1 MQNRR
6 DLLKGTAAATGLAVT
21 GFPFIARAQSAK
33 TLRFSHTDTSVGA
46 RQQAAEMFAAAVE
59 KYTSGRYKV
68 QVFHSGQLA
77 NDAKSLD
84 QLQLGGLDF
93 AVTGVVTFT
102 PHVKELSLIAL
113 PYLAENYEQGW
124 KLYDT
129 SKFIQEQAGKL
140 PAKGMRVIGNW
151 EAGFRSFTTNFPLNS
166 PADAKGKKLR
176 IAPVEMIRWIM
187 ESIGFSPVVMP
198 VTEVYLGIQQ
208 NTVSGQENPID
219 TIYSQRFYE
228 VAKYV
233 TLSQHVYS
241 PLWLAVAE
249 RSFKGMS
256 AEDQQAVIKAAK
268 ESGDWNRREVRA
280 NDEKL
285 LAEMTAKG
293 ATIVKPDLA
302 AWRKASE
309 AAYERARK
317 EFGATAVDQML
328 GEAAAIR
335 KSMS

>member
-1 MQNRR
+1 MTNRR
-6 DLLKGTAAATGLAVT
+6 TFLQGSAAAGLLAT
-21 GFPFIARAQSAK
+21 GFPNIARAQGAK

-46 RQQAAEMFAAAVE
+46 AQQASLMFADLVE

-84 QLQLGGLDF
+84 QLQIGGLDF
-93 AVTGVVTFT
+93 ALTGTVTFT
-102 PHVKELSLIAL
+102 PHVKDLSLIAL
-113 PYLAENYEQGW
+113 PYLAETYEQGW

-129 SKFIQEQAGKL
+129 SKFIAQQAALL
-140 PAKGMRVIGNW
+140 PARGMRIVGNW
-151 EAGFRSFTTNFPLNS
+151 EAGFRSFTTNFALNT

-176 IAPVEMIRWIM
+176 IAPVEMVRWIM

-198 VTEVYLGIQQ
+198 VTEVYLAIQQ

-228 VAKYV
+228 VAKFV

-241 PLWLAVAE
+241 PRWLAMAE
-249 RSFKGMS
+249 RSFKALS
-256 AEDQQAVIKAAK
+256 AADQEAVTKAAK
-268 ESGDWNRREVRA
+268 EAGDWNRKEVKA
-280 NDEKL
+280 NDERL
-285 LAEMTAKG
+285 LAEMTSKG
-293 ATIVKPDLA
+293 ATVSKPDLS

-309 AAYERARK
+309 GAYERSRK
-317 EFGATAVDQML
+317 EFGAQLVDQML
-328 GEAAAIR
+328 AEAEAVRKAA
-335 KSMS
+335 S

>member
-1 MQNRR
+1 MTNRR
-6 DLLKGTAAATGLAVT
+6 DILKGTAAAGLAIT
-21 GFPFIARAQSAK
+21 GFPHIVRGQSAK
-33 TLRFSHTDTSVGA
+33 VLRFSHTDTSVGA
-46 RQQAAEMFAAAVE
+46 RHEAALKFAEAVE
-59 KYTSGRYKV
+59 KGTSGRYKV

-93 AVTGVVTFT
+93 AITGVVTFT
-102 PHVKELSLIAL
+102 PHVKDLSLVAL

-129 SKFIQEQAGKL
+129 SKFIAKQADQL
-140 PAKGMRVIGNW
+140 PAKGMRIIGNW

-187 ESIGFSPVVMP
+187 ESIGFSPVILP
-198 VTEVYLGIQQ
+198 VTEVYLAIQQ
-208 NTVSGQENPID
+208 NTVTGQENPID

-228 VAKYV
+228 VAKHV

-241 PLWLAVAE
+241 PLWVAMGE
-249 RSFKGMS
+249 RSFKAMS
-256 AEDQQAVIKAAK
+256 AADQDAVMKACK
-268 ESGDWNRREVRA
+268 EAGDWNRREVRA

-285 LAEMTAKG
+285 LADMTAKG
-293 ATIVKPDLA
+293 ATISKPDLA
-302 AWRKASE
+302 PWR
-309 AAYERARK
+309 AAVEGAYDRARK
-317 EFGATAVDQML
+317 EFGADAVDQML
-328 GEAAAIR
+328 KEAADIR
-335 KSMS
+335 KSMG

>member
-6 DLLKGTAAATGLAVT
+6 HLLKASAALAGGAVT
-21 GFPFIARAQSAK
+21 GFPFIARAQSAR

-77 NDAKSLD
+77 NDPKSLD

-102 PHVKELSLIAL
+102 PHVKDLSLIAL

-129 SKFIQEQAGKL
+129 SKFIKQQADLL

-151 EAGFRSFTTNFPLNS
+151 EAGFRSFTTNFPLNA

-228 VAKYV
+228 VAKHV

-241 PLWLAVAE
+241 PLWLAMAE
-249 RSFKGMS
+249 RTFKGMS
-256 AEDQQAVIKAAK
+256 ADDQQAVFKAAK
-268 ESGDWNRREVRA
+268 EAGDWNRREVRA

-285 LAEMTAKG
+285 LTEMTGKG
-293 ATIVKPDLA
+293 AIIAKPDLSV
-302 AWRKASE
+302 WRKASDG
-309 AAYERARK
+309 AVERARK
-317 EFGATAVDQML
+317 EFGAAAVDQML
-328 GEAAAIR
+328 AEAAEIR
-335 KSMS
+335 KSMG

>member
-1 MQNRR
+1 MTNRR
-6 DLLKGTAAATGLAVT
+6 DLLKGTAAAGLAIT
-21 GFPFIARAQSAK
+21 GFPSILRAQSAK
-33 TLRFSHTDTSVGA
+33 VLRFSHTDTSVGA

-59 KYTSGRYKV
+59 KYTEGHYKV
-68 QVFHSGQLA
+68 QVYHSGQLA

-84 QLQLGGLDF
+84 QLQIGGLDF

-102 PHVKELSLIAL
+102 PHVKDLSLVAL
-113 PYLAENYEQGW
+113 PYLAQNYEQGW
-124 KLYDT
+124 KLYD
-129 SKFIQEQAGKL
+129 SSPFIAKQAAQL
-140 PAKGMRVIGNW
+140 PAKGMRQIGNW

-198 VTEVYLGIQQ
+198 VTEVYLAIQQ

-228 VAKYV
+228 VAKFV

-241 PLWLAVAE
+241 PLWLAMAE

-256 AEDQQAVIKAAK
+256 AADQEGVMKAAK
-268 ESGDWNRREVRA
+268 EAGDWNRREVRA
-280 NDEKL
+280 NDDKL
-285 LAEMTAKG
+285 LAEMTTKG

-302 AWRKASE
+302 AWSKATE
-309 AAYERARK
+309 GANERARK
-317 EFGATAVDQML
+317 EFGAAAVDQMIR
-328 GEAAAIR
+328 EAADIR
-335 KSMS
+335 QSMG

>member
-6 DLLKGTAAATGLAVT
+6 NVLKGTAAAGLAIA

-33 TLRFSHTDTSVGA
+33 VLRFSHTDTSVGA
-46 RQQAAEMFAAAVE
+46 RQQAALMFAEAVE
-59 KYTSGRYKV
+59 KNTAGRYKV

-84 QLQLGGLDF
+84 QLQIGGLDF

-102 PHVKELSLIAL
+102 PHVKDLSLVAL
-113 PYLAENYEQGW
+113 PYLAEKYEQGW

-129 SKFIQEQAGKL
+129 SKFIAQQAAQL
-140 PAKGMRVIGNW
+140 PAKGMRIVGNW

-198 VTEVYLGIQQ
+198 VTEVYLAIQQ

-228 VAKYV
+228 VAKFV

-241 PLWLAVAE
+241 PLWLAMAE
-249 RSFKGMS
+249 RSFGAMS
-256 AEDQQAVIKAAK
+256 PADQEGVMKAGK
-268 ESGDWNRREVRA
+268 EAGDWNRNEVRA

-285 LAEMTAKG
+285 LADMTAKG

-302 AWRKASE
+302 DWRKASE
-309 AAYERARK
+309 GAYERARK
-317 EFGATAVDQML
+317 EFGAAAVDQML
-328 GEAAAIR
+328 KEAADVR
-335 KSMS
+335 QSLG

>member
-1 MQNRR
+1 MFNRR
-6 DLLKGTAAATGLAVT
+6 LILKGTAAATGVAVI
-21 GFPFIARAQSAK
+21 GAPYVARAQTAK

-59 KYTSGRYKV
+59 KNTSGRYKV

-84 QLQLGGLDF
+84 QLQLGGIDF

-102 PHVKELSLIAL
+102 PHVKDLSLIAL

-124 KLYDT
+124 KLYDN
-129 SKFIQEQAGKL
+129 SAFIKKQADAL
-140 PAKGMRVIGNW
+140 PAKGMRIVGNW

-208 NTVSGQENPID
+208 NTVSGQENPVD

-241 PLWLAVAE
+241 PLWLAASE
-249 RSFKGMS
+249 RTFGAMTAADKDG
-256 AEDQQAVIKAAK
+256 VLKAAK
-268 ESGDWNRREVRA
+268 EAGDWNRREVRA
-280 NDEKL
+280 NDDKL
-285 LAEMTAKG
+285 LADMTAKG

-302 AWRKASE
+302 AWAKAAEGAS
-309 AAYERARK
+309 ERARK
-317 EFGATAVDQML
+317 EFGAAAVDQMIS
-328 GEAAAIR
+328 EAAAIR
-335 KSMS
+335 KSMT

>member
-6 DLLKGTAAATGLAVT
+6 EILKGTAAAGLAVT
-21 GFPFIARAQSAK
+21 GFPSILRAQSVK

-46 RQQAAEMFAAAVE
+46 RQQAALMFAESVE
-59 KYTSGRYKV
+59 KYTQGRYKV
-68 QVFHSGQLA
+68 QVYHSGQLA

-102 PHVKELSLIAL
+102 PHVKDLSLIAL

-129 SKFIQEQAGKL
+129 SKFIAGQAALL
-140 PAKGMRVIGNW
+140 PAKGMRLVGNW
-151 EAGFRSFTTNFPLNS
+151 EAGFRSFTTNFPLNG

-219 TIYSQRFYE
+219 TIFSQRFYE
-228 VAKYV
+228 VAKHI

-241 PLWLAVAE
+241 PLWLAMAE
-249 RSFKGMS
+249 RSFKAMTP
-256 AEDQQAVIKAAK
+256 ADQEAVIRAGK
-268 ESGDWNRREVRA
+268 ESGDWNRREVQA
-280 NDEKL
+280 NDERL
-285 LAEMTAKG
+285 LTEMAAKG

-302 AWRKASE
+302 AWRQASE
-309 AAYERARK
+309 GAVVRARK
-317 EFGATAVDQML
+317 EFGAEAVDQML
-328 GEAAAIR
+328 AEAAEIR
-335 KSMS
+335 KSMG

>member
-6 DLLKGTAAATGLAVT
+6 HLLKASAALAGGAIT
-21 GFPFIARAQSAK
+21 GFPNIVLGQGVR

-46 RQQAAEMFAAAVE
+46 AQEASLRFAAAVE
-59 KYTSGRYKV
+59 KYTSGRCKV

-84 QLQLGGLDF
+84 QLQVGGLDF
-93 AVTGVVTFT
+93 ALTGVVTFT
-102 PHVKELSLIAL
+102 PHVKDLSLIAL
-113 PYLAENYEQGW
+113 PYLAESYEQGW

-129 SKFIQEQAGKL
+129 SKFIKQQADLL
-140 PAKGMRVIGNW
+140 PAKGMRIVGTW
-151 EAGFRSFTTNFPLNS
+151 EAGFRSFTTNFPLNG

-228 VAKYV
+228 VAKHV

-241 PLWLAVAE
+241 PRWVATAE
-249 RSFKGMS
+249 RTFKSLS
-256 AEDQQAVIKAAK
+256 AADQEGIFKAAK
-268 ESGDWNRREVRA
+268 EAGDWNRNEVRA
-280 NDEKL
+280 NDERL
-285 LAEMTAKG
+285 LADMTAKG
-293 ATIVKPDLA
+293 AIIAKPDLSV
-302 AWRKASE
+302 WRKASE
-309 AAYERARK
+309 GAVERARK
-317 EFGATAVDQML
+317 EFGAAAVDQFIA
-328 GEAAAIR
+328 EAAEIR
-335 KSMS
+335 KSVT

>member
-1 MQNRR
+1 MYNRR
-6 DLLKGTAAATGLAVT
+6 QLLKGTAAAGAAVT
-21 GFPFIARAQSAK
+21 SFPFIAKGQAAK
-33 TLRFSHTDTSVGA
+33 VLRFSHTDTSVGA
-46 RQQAAEMFAAAVE
+46 RQQAALMFAEAVE
-59 KYTSGRYKV
+59 KYTAGRYKV

-93 AVTGVVTFT
+93 AVTGVITFT
-102 PHVKELSLIAL
+102 PHVKALSLVAL

-129 SKFIQEQAGKL
+129 SKFIADQAAQL
-140 PAKGMRVIGNW
+140 PAKGMRIIGNW
-151 EAGFRSFTTNFPLNS
+151 EAGFRSFTTNFALNS

-228 VAKYV
+228 VAKFI

-241 PLWLAVAE
+241 PLWLAMGE

-256 AEDQQAVIKAAK
+256 EADQQAVMKAAK
-268 ESGDWNRREVRA
+268 EAGDWNRREVRA

-285 LAEMTAKG
+285 LTEMQAKG
-293 ATIVKPDLA
+293 ATIAKPDLSL
-302 AWRKASE
+302 WRKASE
-309 AAYERARK
+309 GAYERAK
-317 EFGATAVDQML
+317 TEFGAAAVEQML
-328 GEAAAIR
+328 KEAADIR